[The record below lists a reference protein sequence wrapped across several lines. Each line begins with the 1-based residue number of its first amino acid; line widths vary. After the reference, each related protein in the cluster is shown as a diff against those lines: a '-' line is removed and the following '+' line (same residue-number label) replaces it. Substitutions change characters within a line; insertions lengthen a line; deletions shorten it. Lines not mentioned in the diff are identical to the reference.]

1 MLLQA
6 AGFAV
11 LAALSPTAL
20 LISAIYLGSARPR
33 TTALCYL
40 AGAVLISTIMGIAV
54 LLLLRYGNFQLP
66 GHRTPRYDLRLGLGL
81 VILAAIAVVARRK
94 PRLLGLSGQP
104 RNPGQPGQPG
114 NPGQSGQ
121 PGNAGHPGRPP
132 ISSPPGPPGQGKGI
146 VARLVSSPAP
156 MTAFAAGVLV
166 FMPAV
171 TFIAAIQVIA
181 TARAGVPLSALG
193 MVIVIVINVAFVWL
207 PLLAYLAAPDLT
219 TRKLTAFNAWLRAHG
234 RILLMLALL
243 VAGAAL
249 TLDGLFGL
257 IRPA

>member
-20 LISAIYLGSARPR
+20 LITAIFLGSARPR

-40 AGAVLISTIMGIAV
+40 AGAALISTIMGIAV

-66 GHRTPRYDLRLGLGL
+66 GHRTPRYGLRLGLGL
-81 VILAAIAVVARRK
+81 LILAAIAVVARRK

-104 RNPGQPGQPG
+104 RSPGPPGRPRNPGPPGRPPDPGHPGQPGE
-114 NPGQSGQ
+114 
-121 PGNAGHPGRPP
+121 GR
-132 ISSPPGPPGQGKGI
+132 GI
-146 VARLVSSPAP
+146 VSRLVSSPAP
-156 MTAFAAGVLV
+156 MTAFVAGVLV
-166 FMPAV
+166 FMPAL
-171 TFIAAIQVIA
+171 TFLAAIQVIA

-193 MVIVIVINVAFVWL
+193 LVIVIVINVAFVWL
-207 PLLAYLAAPDLT
+207 PFLAYLAAPDLT
-219 TRKLTAFNAWLRAHG
+219 TRKLAAFNAWLRARG

-243 VAGAAL
+243 VAGAVL
-249 TLDGLFGL
+249 TVDGLLGL
-257 IRPA
+257 IGRA